1 MEGKRRWHRWTG
13 KLIAIVFF
21 ALVAL
26 LLANRARAIDWPAVG
41 QALQGYQAATIIQ
54 ALLLTALGYLVF
66 ATYDL
71 VGRRYAHHQLPTRRV
86 MSIAAVCYAFN
97 LNLGATLGGVGLRY
111 RLYLRQGL
119 STRQILRVIALGLVT
134 NWSGYLL
141 VAGSTLL
148 LVPPALPQQ
157 WPLPAWSLQ
166 AAGALMLTLLGVWLL
181 ACTFARRREWHW
193 RHLHLLLPSLPMA
206 LSQLALSALSWG
218 LLALTIFSLMPDP
231 MPLLTVMGVYT
242 LSILATLVIRI
253 PGGLGVVEATFILML
268 SPVYPEVSLLA
279 ALLAWRALWYLL
291 PLLLALPFVLLLET
305 RWRGQKGGPAHLG
318 ATQVAKTD
326 DHDDHPSRLAS
337 LPQKK
342 GVA

>member
-1 MEGKRRWHRWTG
+1 MEGKRRWQRLAG
-13 KLIAIVFF
+13 KLIALVFF

-26 LLANRARAIDWPAVG
+26 LLADRARAIDWPAVG
-41 QALQGYQAATIIQ
+41 QALQGYQMATILQ
-54 ALLLTALGYLVF
+54 ALLLTALGYGVF

-71 VGRRYAHHQLPTRRV
+71 VGRRYAGHRLPTPRV
-86 MSIAAVCYAFN
+86 LSIAAVCYAFN

-119 STRQILRVIALGLVT
+119 STRQILRIIALGLVT

-141 VAGSTLL
+141 VAGTTLL
-148 LVPPALPQQ
+148 LLPPTLPPQ
-157 WPLPAWSLQ
+157 WPLPDWSLR
-166 AAGALMLTLLGVWLL
+166 AAGTLMLALLAGWLL
-181 ACTFARRREWHW
+181 ACAFARRREWHW
-193 RHLHLLLPSLPMA
+193 RHLHLPLPSLPMA
-206 LSQLALSALSWG
+206 LTQLGLSALSWSV
-218 LLALTIFSLMPDP
+218 LALTIYSLMPDP
-231 MPLLTVMGVYT
+231 MPLATVMGVYF

-268 SPVYPEVSLLA
+268 RPVYPEVSLLA
-279 ALLAWRALWYLL
+279 ALLTWRALWYLL
-291 PLLLALPFVLLLET
+291 PLLPALVTVLLLET
-305 RWRGQKGGPAHLG
+305 RWRSAQPNHVG
-318 ATQVAKTD
+318 ATQVAKTG